1 MTPETEKPV
10 WISEA
15 DVVAMMD
22 IGGAIDALEQ
32 GLMAEAR
39 NEAQNM
45 IKTHVEWDGG
55 STLHAIGA
63 VFPTAGFCGTKV
75 WSHTKNGATPMLL
88 LFDSNDGSLKAIIE
102 AFALGQMRTAAACG
116 VATQWLAEP
125 TAEEF
130 AIIGTGKQAISQVA
144 AVLAVRPIRRI
155 RVFSPDEGH
164 RSRFVERLRSEFELD
179 TVAASSV
186 REAVEGASIIT
197 LATRAKDPI
206 LSADMVERGAHINS
220 VGAIVPSRAE
230 VTSDVLSRSG
240 RIVTDSVPQ
249 ARKLSRE
256 LIDFLGSD
264 DARWKRVQPLS
275 MIVSERFPRSEAD
288 DLTLF
293 KSLGVG
299 ISDLSLGIQLYRD
312 AVSSQRGYK
321 FSPPQRVQ
329 PRLRRSQAVQ
339 TFNRR

>member
-1 MTPETEKPV
+1 MTPQIEKPL

-15 DVVAMMD
+15 EVVSMMD
-22 IGGAIDALEQ
+22 IAGAIDALEQ

-63 VFPTAGFCGTKV
+63 VFPVAGFCGTKV
-75 WSHTKNGATPMLL
+75 WSHTKNGATPMLV

-116 VATQWLAEP
+116 VATRWLAEP

-130 AIIGTGKQAISQVA
+130 AMIGTGKQAISQVA
-144 AVLAVRPIRRI
+144 AILAVRPIRRI
-155 RVFSPDEGH
+155 RVFSPDEG
-164 RSRFVERLRSEFELD
+164 RRNRFVERLRSEFELE

-230 VTSDVLSRSG
+230 VTSDVLSRSS

-264 DARWKRVQPLS
+264 DARWKTVHPLS
-275 MIVSERFPRSEAD
+275 TIVSERFPRSEAD

-321 FSPPQRVQ
+321 FSHPQRVG
-329 PRLRRSQAVQ
+329 PRLRTNQAM
-339 TFNRR
+339 

>member
-1 MTPETEKPV
+1 MTPQIEKPL

-15 DVVAMMD
+15 EVVSMMD
-22 IGGAIDALEQ
+22 IAGAIDALEQ

-45 IKTHVEWDGG
+45 IKTHVEWGGG

-63 VFPTAGFCGTKV
+63 VFPVAGFCGTKV
-75 WSHTKNGATPMLL
+75 WSHTENGATPMLV
-88 LFDSNDGSLKAIIE
+88 LFDSNDGSLKAMIE

-116 VATQWLAEP
+116 VATRWLAEP

-130 AIIGTGKQAISQVA
+130 AMIGTGKQAISQVA
-144 AVLAVRPIRRI
+144 AILAVRPIRRI
-155 RVFSPDEGH
+155 RVFSPDEA
-164 RSRFVERLRSEFELD
+164 RRNRFVERLRSEFELE

-230 VTSDVLSRSG
+230 VTPDVLSRSS

-264 DARWKRVQPLS
+264 DAGWKTVQPLS
-275 MIVSERFPRSEAD
+275 TIVSERFPRSEAD

-321 FSPPQRVQ
+321 FSHPQRVG
-329 PRLRRSQAVQ
+329 PRLRTNQAM
-339 TFNRR
+339 

>member
-1 MTPETEKPV
+1 MSPQIEKPL

-15 DVVAMMD
+15 EVVSMMD
-22 IGGAIDALEQ
+22 IAGAIDALEQ

-63 VFPTAGFCGTKV
+63 VFPVAGFCGTKV
-75 WSHTKNGATPMLL
+75 WSHTKNGATPMLV

-116 VATQWLAEP
+116 VATRWLAEP

-130 AIIGTGKQAISQVA
+130 AMIGTGKQAISQVA
-144 AVLAVRPIRRI
+144 AILAVRPIRRI
-155 RVFSPDEGH
+155 RVFSPDEG
-164 RSRFVERLRSEFELD
+164 RRNRFVERLRSEFELE

-230 VTSDVLSRSG
+230 VTSDVLSRSS

-264 DARWKRVQPLS
+264 DARWKTVQPLS
-275 MIVSERFPRSEAD
+275 TIVSERFPRSEAD

-321 FSPPQRVQ
+321 FSHPQRVG
-329 PRLRRSQAVQ
+329 PRLRTNQAM
-339 TFNRR
+339 

>member
-1 MTPETEKPV
+1 MTSETPQIEKPV

-15 DVVAMMD
+15 EVVSMMD
-22 IGGAIDALEQ
+22 IAGAIDALQQ
-32 GLMAEAR
+32 GLLAEAR

-63 VFPTAGFCGTKV
+63 VFPVAGFSGAKV

-116 VATQWLAEP
+116 VATRWLADP
-125 TAEEF
+125 IAEEF

-144 AVLAVRPIRRI
+144 AILAVRPIRRI
-155 RVFSPDEGH
+155 RVFSPDEG
-164 RSRFVERLRSEFELD
+164 RRTRFVERLRSEFEIES
-179 TVAASSV
+179 VAASSV

-206 LSADMVERGAHINS
+206 LSADMVQHGAHINS

-230 VTSDVLSRSG
+230 VARDILARTTTV
-240 RIVTDSVPQ
+240 VTDSIPQ

-256 LIDFLGSD
+256 LIDFFGSE
-264 DARWKRVQPLS
+264 AVGWEAVQPLAS
-275 MIVSERFPRSEAD
+275 IVSKRFHRGEAE

-329 PRLRRSQAVQ
+329 PRLRTSHAI
-339 TFNRR
+339 

>member
-1 MTPETEKPV
+1 MSPQIEKPL

-15 DVVAMMD
+15 EVVSMMD
-22 IGGAIDALEQ
+22 IAGAIDALEQ

-63 VFPTAGFCGTKV
+63 VFPVAGFCGTKV
-75 WSHTKNGATPMLL
+75 WSHTKNGATPMLV

-116 VATQWLAEP
+116 VATRWLAGS

-130 AIIGTGKQAISQVA
+130 AMIGTGKQAISQVA
-144 AVLAVRPIRRI
+144 AILAVRPIRRI
-155 RVFSPDEGH
+155 RVFSPDEG
-164 RSRFVERLRSEFELD
+164 RRNRFVERLRSEFELE

-230 VTSDVLSRSG
+230 VTSDVLSRSS

-264 DARWKRVQPLS
+264 DARWKTVQPLS
-275 MIVSERFPRSEAD
+275 TIVSERLPRSEAD

-321 FSPPQRVQ
+321 FSHPQRVG
-329 PRLRRSQAVQ
+329 PRLRTNQAM
-339 TFNRR
+339 

>member
-1 MTPETEKPV
+1 MTPQIEKPL

-15 DVVAMMD
+15 EVVSMMD
-22 IGGAIDALEQ
+22 IAGAIDALEQ

-63 VFPTAGFCGTKV
+63 VFPVAGFCGTKV
-75 WSHTKNGATPMLL
+75 WSHTKNGATPMLV
-88 LFDSNDGSLKAIIE
+88 LFDSNDGSLKAVIE

-116 VATQWLAEP
+116 VATRWLAKP

-130 AIIGTGKQAISQVA
+130 AMIGTGKQAISQVA
-144 AVLAVRPIRRI
+144 AILAVRPIRRI
-155 RVFSPDEGH
+155 RVFSPDED
-164 RSRFVERLRSEFELD
+164 RRNRFVERLRSEFELE

-230 VTSDVLSRSG
+230 VTSDVLSRSS

-264 DARWKRVQPLS
+264 DARWKTVHPLS
-275 MIVSERFPRSEAD
+275 TIVSERFPRSEAD

-321 FSPPQRVQ
+321 FSHPQRVG
-329 PRLRRSQAVQ
+329 PRLRTNQAM
-339 TFNRR
+339 

>member
-1 MTPETEKPV
+1 MTPQIEKPL

-15 DVVAMMD
+15 EVVSMMD
-22 IGGAIDALEQ
+22 IAGAIDALEQ

-63 VFPTAGFCGTKV
+63 VFPVAGFCGTKV
-75 WSHTKNGATPMLL
+75 WSHTKNGATPMLV

-116 VATQWLAEP
+116 VATRWLAGP

-130 AIIGTGKQAISQVA
+130 AMIGTGKQAISQVA
-144 AVLAVRPIRRI
+144 AILAVRPIRRI
-155 RVFSPDEGH
+155 RVFSPDEG
-164 RSRFVERLRSEFELD
+164 RRNRFVERLRSEFELE

-197 LATRAKDPI
+197 LATRAQDPI

-230 VTSDVLSRSG
+230 VTSDVLSRSS

-264 DARWKRVQPLS
+264 DARWKTVQPLS
-275 MIVSERFPRSEAD
+275 TIVSERVPRSEAD

-321 FSPPQRVQ
+321 FSHPQRVG
-329 PRLRRSQAVQ
+329 PRLRTNQAM
-339 TFNRR
+339 

>member
-1 MTPETEKPV
+1 MTPQIEKPL

-15 DVVAMMD
+15 EVVSMMD
-22 IGGAIDALEQ
+22 IAGAIDALEQ

-63 VFPTAGFCGTKV
+63 VFPVAGFCGTKV
-75 WSHTKNGATPMLL
+75 WSHTKNGATPMLV

-116 VATQWLAEP
+116 VATRWLSGP

-130 AIIGTGKQAISQVA
+130 AMIGTGKQAISQVA
-144 AVLAVRPIRRI
+144 AILAVRPIRRI
-155 RVFSPDEGH
+155 RVFSPDEG
-164 RSRFVERLRSEFELD
+164 RRNRFVERLRSEFELE

-197 LATRAKDPI
+197 LATRAQDPI

-230 VTSDVLSRSG
+230 VTSDVLSRSS

-264 DARWKRVQPLS
+264 DARWKTVQPLS
-275 MIVSERFPRSEAD
+275 TIVSERVPRSEAD

-321 FSPPQRVQ
+321 FSHPQRVG
-329 PRLRRSQAVQ
+329 PRLRTNQAM
-339 TFNRR
+339 

>member
-1 MTPETEKPV
+1 MTLESLEIEKPI

-15 DVVAMMD
+15 EVVAMMD
-22 IGGAIDALEQ
+22 IAGAINALEQ
-32 GLMAEAR
+32 GLLAEAR

-63 VFPTAGFCGTKV
+63 VFPVAGFSGSKV
-75 WSHTKNGATPMLL
+75 WSHTKNGATPLL
-88 LFDSNDGSLKAIIE
+88 ILFDSNDGSLKAIIE

-116 VATQWLAEP
+116 VATRWLADP
-125 TAEEF
+125 AADEF

-144 AVLAVRPIRRI
+144 AILAVRPIRRI

-164 RSRFVERLRSEFELD
+164 RTRFVERLRKEFEIESIA
-179 TVAASSV
+179 TSSV
-186 REAVEGASIIT
+186 REAVEGASIVT

-206 LSADMVERGAHINS
+206 LTADMVQHGAHINS

-230 VTSDVLSRSG
+230 VSQDILANTTTV
-240 RIVTDSVPQ
+240 VTDSVQQ
-249 ARKLSRE
+249 AQKLSCE
-256 LIDFLGSD
+256 LIDFFGSD
-264 DARWKRVQPLS
+264 PVGWESVQPLAS
-275 MIVSERFPRSEAD
+275 IVSKHFHRSEAEN
-288 DLTLF
+288 LTLF

-312 AVSSQRGYK
+312 AVSSQRGYR

-329 PRLRRSQAVQ
+329 PRLRTS
-339 TFNRR
+339 

>member
-1 MTPETEKPV
+1 
-10 WISEA
+10 
-15 DVVAMMD
+15 
-22 IGGAIDALEQ
+22 
-32 GLMAEAR
+32 
-39 NEAQNM
+39 
-45 IKTHVEWDGG
+45 
-55 STLHAIGA
+55 
-63 VFPTAGFCGTKV
+63 
-75 WSHTKNGATPMLL
+75 MLV

-116 VATQWLAEP
+116 VATRWLAKP

-130 AIIGTGKQAISQVA
+130 AMIGTGKQAISQVA
-144 AVLAVRPIRRI
+144 AILAVRPIRRI
-155 RVFSPDEGH
+155 RVFSPDEG
-164 RSRFVERLRSEFELD
+164 RRNRFVERLRSEFELE

-230 VTSDVLSRSG
+230 VTSDVLSRSS

-264 DARWKRVQPLS
+264 DARWKTVHPLS
-275 MIVSERFPRSEAD
+275 TIVSERFPRSEAD

-321 FSPPQRVQ
+321 FSHPQRVG
-329 PRLRRSQAVQ
+329 PRLRTNQAM
-339 TFNRR
+339 

>member
-1 MTPETEKPV
+1 MTPQTAQIEKPV

-22 IGGAIDALEQ
+22 IAGAIESLEQ

-63 VFPTAGFCGTKV
+63 VFPVAGFSGTKV

-116 VATQWLAEP
+116 VATRWLAEP
-125 TAEEF
+125 GAEEF

-144 AVLAVRPIRRI
+144 AILAVRPIRRI
-155 RVFSPDEGH
+155 RVFSPDEG
-164 RSRFVERLRSEFELD
+164 RRNQFVERLRREFEIEA
-179 TVAASSV
+179 VAASSV
-186 REAVEGASIIT
+186 REAVEGASIVT

-206 LSADMVERGAHINS
+206 LSADMVEHGAHINS

-230 VTSDVLSRSG
+230 VASDVLSRASTV
-240 RIVTDSVPQ
+240 VTDSVPQ

-256 LIDFLGSD
+256 LIEFFGSA
-264 DARWKRVQPLS
+264 DAKWDSVQPLAN
-275 MIVSERFPRSEAD
+275 IVSTRFVRREAD

-299 ISDLSLGIQLYRD
+299 ISDLSLGIQLYKD
-312 AVSSQRGYK
+312 AVSSQRGYR
-321 FSPPQRVQ
+321 FSPPQRIQ
-329 PRLRRSQAVQ
+329 PRLRTNQAV
-339 TFNRR
+339 

>member
-1 MTPETEKPV
+1 MTPQIEKPL

-15 DVVAMMD
+15 EVVSMMD
-22 IGGAIDALEQ
+22 IAGAIDALEQ

-63 VFPTAGFCGTKV
+63 VFPVAGFCGTKV
-75 WSHTKNGATPMLL
+75 WSHTKNGATPMLV

-116 VATQWLAEP
+116 VATRWLAGP

-130 AIIGTGKQAISQVA
+130 AMIGTGKQAISQVA
-144 AVLAVRPIRRI
+144 AILAVRPIRRI
-155 RVFSPDEGH
+155 RVFSPDEG
-164 RSRFVERLRSEFELD
+164 RRNRFVERLRSEFELE

-230 VTSDVLSRSG
+230 VTSDVLSRSS

-264 DARWKRVQPLS
+264 DARWKTVHPLS
-275 MIVSERFPRSEAD
+275 TIVSERFPRSEAD

-321 FSPPQRVQ
+321 FSHPQRVG
-329 PRLRRSQAVQ
+329 PRLRTNQAM
-339 TFNRR
+339 